1 MVGLP
6 LWGRVALGLG
16 LAGGLAYMTTPV
28 AILAARRFA
37 FYDVPAGYKGHRRPT
52 PYLGGSAVMAA
63 FVVAL
68 TLATSPSA
76 WTLGLLGGV
85 AVLFVLGTIDD
96 RRGLSAQLR
105 AAVEFALGAALSM
118 LGRGWHLGLGH
129 EVDVVV
135 TGLWVVAVVN
145 AFNLFDNMDG
155 AASTMAIAAT
165 AGTSILGL
173 LTHNAWA
180 AVGSAALCGA
190 CLGFLPH
197 NLARPARIFLG
208 DGGSMPLGF
217 AVAVLTASA
226 ARTAE
231 PSVLALLTGLL
242 LVGVPALDTCLV
254 VISRRRRGISIL
266 TGGQDHLTH
275 RTRRRMRTAR
285 RVALV
290 LGSTQVLVSALV
302 IVASRS
308 GSSAVV
314 YVLLGFL
321 ICAATAIVG
330 LEGSMQTAS
339 IVAVEGVGSTAV
351 AMTGTTAWPEAGPK
365 RARTPRAV
373 TARSLRPQSPTWA
386 SRGATLALA
395 VLGLGAGLSPLFSAY
410 FDASVWVPIGLVVIL
425 AGGVAAI
432 VRPPGASLPV
442 VLSLTALGGL
452 GLWSLLSTGWAQAA
466 EQAIVDGNR
475 WLAYTAL
482 LMLLI
487 VLVRRRVHA
496 SVLLA
501 AVGVGIV
508 VVAVTGL
515 VRMLGS
521 DPLSLFIGGRLN
533 SPLGYI
539 NGEGCVFAMGCWLSL
554 ALAER
559 REPVLAGLGAAATVT
574 LASLTLLTQS
584 RGAAIATFA
593 AVIVALVVVP
603 GVRRRVMA
611 LATIGAGL
619 AAAAGPT
626 VRVYAAGQSGAGFA
640 SAAHSAVLAI
650 VVFSALTGVVW
661 AAITAIV
668 LAAERRGERA
678 AGSLGRVAT
687 VLVALVLLAPVL
699 AAVVQAPALER
710 SARNQWHAFV
720 HLSDSASSG
729 SSAVQTRLFSGAGN
743 RYDYWRVAWHAFAGD
758 PVIGVGAGN
767 FTAAYYAH
775 RQTQESIQNPHSIEL
790 QALSELGIVGAG
802 LLALLIAGGVIGAR
816 RLRTAARRSRA
827 HRTTM
832 VGATGVAVVWMIDT
846 SGDWMHLL
854 PGVTAIALA
863 ALAVLCRSPRAGE
876 SIEDEPSETS
886 SRAADP
892 GPDRSAGLPLR
903 TLGLAACAAFAL
915 VVGGASLL
923 RSGLAQHYLNS
934 AQSELSATPA
944 AAIADASSSLR
955 LDGANLDAYYVK
967 AAGQARF
974 DQAAAA
980 HATLLA
986 AARADSRDFVTW
998 TLLGDLE
1005 VRRGNFRAARRY
1017 YSRAHSLDP
1026 NDPALAGLAAHPAS
1040 AQTAAPGG

>member
-1 MVGLP
+1 LVRPGVSVG
-6 LWGRVALGLG
+6 VA
-16 LAGGLAYMTTPV
+16 AALAYMTTPV
-28 AILAARRFA
+28 AILAARRLA

-52 PYLGGSAVMAA
+52 PYLGGAAVMAA

-68 TLATSPSA
+68 
-76 WTLGLLGGV
+76 LLVFPNSTRTVPLVGGV
-85 AVLFVLGTIDD
+85 VVLWALGTVDD
-96 RRGLSAQLR
+96 RRNVSPLVR
-105 AAVEFALGAALSM
+105 AIVEFALGALLSAL
-118 LGRGWHLGLGH
+118 GHGWHLGAGPQ
-129 EVDVVV
+129 VDAVVN
-135 TGLWVVAVVN
+135 GIWVVGVVN

-155 AASTMAIAAT
+155 AASTIAIAAS
-165 AGTSILGL
+165 AGTGILAL
-173 LTHNAWA
+173 ATHNAWA
-180 AVGSAALCGA
+180 AAGSAALCGA

-197 NLARPARIFLG
+197 NLAKPARIFLG

-217 AVAVLTASA
+217 AVAILTASA
-226 ARTAE
+226 AQTAE
-231 PSVLALLTGLL
+231 PSGLALLTGLL

-290 LGSTQVLVSALV
+290 LGSAQVLVSALV
-302 IVASRS
+302 IVATRS

-330 LEGSMQTAS
+330 LEGSMEAVS
-339 IVAVEGVGSTAV
+339 IVAVEGVGATAV
-351 AMTGTTAWPEAGPK
+351 AMTSTTAWPEAGPE

-373 TARSLRPQSPTWA
+373 TAPSLRPKSPTWA

-395 VLGLGAGLSPLFSAY
+395 LLGLGAGLSPLFSAY
-410 FDASVWVPIGLVVIL
+410 FDTSVWVPIGLVVIL
-425 AGGVAAI
+425 AGGVTAI
-432 VRPPGASLPV
+432 VCPPGASLPV

-475 WLAYTAL
+475 WLAYMAL
-482 LMLLI
+482 LLLLI

-501 AVGVGIV
+501 AVGAGIV
-508 VVAVTGL
+508 VVAVTVL
-515 VRMLGS
+515 IRMLGS

-559 REPVLAGLGAAATVT
+559 REPVLAGLGAAATVM

-584 RGAAIATFA
+584 RGAAIATFV

-626 VRVYAAGQSGAGFA
+626 VRVYTAGQSGAGFA

-650 VVFSALTGVVW
+650 LIFSTLAGVAW
-661 AAITAIV
+661 AAITAIA
-668 LAAERRGERA
+668 LTAEQRGERTA
-678 AGSLGRVAT
+678 ILLRRVAT
-687 VLVALVLLAPVL
+687 VLTALVLLAPVA
-699 AAVVQAPALER
+699 AAVVRAPALER
-710 SARNQWHAFV
+710 TARNQWHAFV

-743 RYDYWRVAWHAFAGD
+743 RYDYWRVAWHAFTGD

-767 FTAAYYAH
+767 FAAAYYAH

-790 QALSELGIVGAG
+790 QTLSELGIVGAG
-802 LLALLIAGGVIGAR
+802 LLALLIAGGAIGAR

-832 VGATGVAVVWMIDT
+832 VGATGVAVVWMVDT

-876 SIEDEPSETS
+876 SAENEPSETS
-886 SRAADP
+886 SRAADLGP
-892 GPDRSAGLPLR
+892 GRSAGLPLR

-923 RSGLAQHYLNS
+923 RSGLAQHYLSS
-934 AQSELSATPA
+934 AQSELSAKPA
-944 AAIADASSSLR
+944 LAIADANSSLR
-955 LDGANLDAYYVK
+955 LDGANLDGYYVK

-974 DQAAAA
+974 NQAAAA

-1005 VRRGNFRAARRY
+1005 VRRGNFGAARRY

-1026 NDPALAGLAAHPAS
+1026 NDPALAGLAADPAS
-1040 AQTAAPGG
+1040 AQTATPGG